1 MTNRAG
7 KKVKLASID
16 ELLGAPN
23 TEGTVDL
30 DVRAITPSENHPFKV
45 VDDEKMDD
53 LVESI
58 KENGI
63 INPVLVR
70 PDDEGTYEMI
80 SGHRRLH
87 AAKRAGL
94 QKIPAI
100 VKEMTNDDAVVAMV
114 DSNMQREELLPSERA
129 FSLKMKMDAMNH
141 RGSRSDLTLS
151 PEETRLHSAEAVGET
166 VGLKRAQVHR
176 YIRLTYLIKNLIDK
190 VDDGLISIGMAVEMS
205 YLSKKY
211 QEWIYDYISQI
222 GMVSMEQI
230 MELRNYR
237 EDNSLTR
244 EQLYEL
250 LSEAKAVREKRKS
263 RLSISEKD
271 LNRFFPPEYTNAQ
284 IAKVIKE
291 LLEQWKKERESG
303 EDAV

>member
-1 MTNRAG
+1 MANRAG

-16 ELLGAPN
+16 ELLGAPS
-23 TEGTVDL
+23 TEGTIDL
-30 DVRAITPSENHPFKV
+30 DVRTIIPFENHPFKV
-45 VDDEKMDD
+45 IDDDKMDD

-58 KENGI
+58 KENGV

-100 VKEMTNDDAVVAMV
+100 VKEMTNDDAIVAMV

-141 RGSRSDLTLS
+141 RGNRTDLTLS
-151 PEETRLHSAEAVGET
+151 PEETKLHSAEAVGET

-176 YIRLTYLIKNLIDK
+176 YIRLTFLIPNLIEK
-190 VDDGLISIGMAVEMS
+190 VDDGLVSIGMAVEMS
-205 YLSKKY
+205 YLSKRY

-237 EDNSLTR
+237 EDDSLTR

-250 LSEAKAVREKRKS
+250 LSKAKAVREKRKT
-263 RLSISEKD
+263 RLIISEQD

-303 EDAV
+303 DYAV

>member
-1 MTNRAG
+1 M
-7 KKVKLASID
+7 
-16 ELLGAPN
+16 
-23 TEGTVDL
+23 
-30 DVRAITPSENHPFKV
+30 
-45 VDDEKMDD
+45 
-53 LVESI
+53 
-58 KENGI
+58 
-63 INPVLVR
+63 
-70 PDDEGTYEMI
+70 
-80 SGHRRLH
+80 
-87 AAKRAGL
+87 
-94 QKIPAI
+94 
-100 VKEMTNDDAVVAMV
+100 
-114 DSNMQREELLPSERA
+114 
-129 FSLKMKMDAMNH
+129 
-141 RGSRSDLTLS
+141 
-151 PEETRLHSAEAVGET
+151 
-166 VGLKRAQVHR
+166 
-176 YIRLTYLIKNLIDK
+176 TYLTKNLIDK

-250 LSEAKAVREKRKS
+250 LSESKAVREKRKS
-263 RLSISEKD
+263 RLIISEND